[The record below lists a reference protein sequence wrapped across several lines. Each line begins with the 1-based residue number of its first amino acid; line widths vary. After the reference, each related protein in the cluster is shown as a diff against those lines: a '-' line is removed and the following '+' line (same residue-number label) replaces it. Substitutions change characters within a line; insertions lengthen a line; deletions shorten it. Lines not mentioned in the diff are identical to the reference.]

1 MCYTV
6 KKQINIFTNAKNGGI
21 FFLSRRFQS
30 FETKLIRIYNYFI
43 IRAMQYWV
51 WRYKKNIAPDINKKQ
66 QKNGHIIED
75 FSNMM
80 CLLLL
85 QAFKKINKAHFLYL
99 RKI

>member
-1 MCYTV
+1 
-6 KKQINIFTNAKNGGI
+6 
-21 FFLSRRFQS
+21 
-30 FETKLIRIYNYFI
+30 
-43 IRAMQYWV
+43 MQYWV